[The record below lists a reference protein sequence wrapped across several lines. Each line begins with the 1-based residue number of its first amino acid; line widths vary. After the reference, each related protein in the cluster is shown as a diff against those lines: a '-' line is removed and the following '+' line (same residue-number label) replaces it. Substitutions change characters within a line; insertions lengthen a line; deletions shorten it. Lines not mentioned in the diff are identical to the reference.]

1 MIILL
6 KHINMCLFEVTAL
19 SGCLV
24 AAWLTLR
31 LRIEEMPISEG
42 NWLQKFTEWTVAD
55 TRGRM
60 VSSVASRTGG

>member
-1 MIILL
+1 MPFVLFCPHNFLCQLKLIILL
-6 KHINMCLFEVTAL
+6 WKHINMCLFEVTAL

-42 NWLQKFTEWTVAD
+42 NWLQRVY
-55 TRGRM
+55 
-60 VSSVASRTGG
+60 